1 MFASSLMDQDVQD
14 KIQSYTDSERLKTG
28 MPDHPFSLMEGVSG
42 EIAFLSDLLSG
53 DEYVRFPGYEI

>member
-1 MFASSLMDQDVQD
+1 MFASSLMDTDVQD

-53 DEYVRFPGYEI
+53 D